1 LTRAANPSATTAHL
15 DTVSFEYGPS
25 GCTRLITR
33 GDMQQT
39 VSRAGVCRAA
49 AFRPWTGAIHYGIKG
64 AAISAGPADDPCVS
78 ILLKG

>member
-1 LTRAANPSATTAHL
+1 
-15 DTVSFEYGPS
+15 
-25 GCTRLITR
+25 
-33 GDMQQT
+33 MQQT